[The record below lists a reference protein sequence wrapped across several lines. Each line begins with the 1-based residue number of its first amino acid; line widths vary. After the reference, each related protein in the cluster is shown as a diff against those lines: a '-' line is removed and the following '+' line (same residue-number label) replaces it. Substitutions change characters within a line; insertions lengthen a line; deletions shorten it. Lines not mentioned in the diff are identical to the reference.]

1 MKFTICILNDFM
13 LSTPILPIL
22 VYLYA
27 WIDFLLI
34 IYARVYL
41 LWEQENCYLVSSSSF
56 SFFFPN
62 NKREKGMK
70 RKMTIVFLFHGNPFV
85 EQPKC
90 PIYQL
95 NVTNIPYYKE
105 DRKSEVKVGQFS
117 LNVYWCFSIILRFI
131 LNIQDKYFS
140 SVSEFCKCT
149 KYTL

>member
-1 MKFTICILNDFM
+1 MQEYIFFENRKTAIR
-13 LSTPILPIL
+13 
-22 VYLYA
+22 
-27 WIDFLLI
+27 FL
-34 IYARVYL
+34 
-41 LWEQENCYLVSSSSF
+41 F
-56 SFFFPN
+56 HFFFPN
-62 NKREKGMK
+62 NKREKGWK
-70 RKMTIVFLFHGNPFV
+70 GKWPLFFLFHGNPFV

-140 SVSEFCKCT
+140 SVSEFCKCINSLFRCLT
-149 KYTL
+149 MNTSVPITQCLSWKAPRIV